1 MRLICEPSFVSG
13 RRKKRRR
20 GVLPNYVI
28 KSANYFFFF
37 GLRLF
42 RLCHHSASLR
52 AFASV
57 SVSRRTNF
65 RLELKNARARADNLK
80 AIILKITS
88 LEWKLNRREQ
98 SEPGSGLEFPQGS
111 GRTPRKIPKEE
122 RGSAF
127 LQHHHGLSTV
137 RELQHV

>member
-1 MRLICEPSFVSG
+1 M
-13 RRKKRRR
+13 
-20 GVLPNYVI
+20 LPNYVI
-28 KSANYFFFF
+28 KSANYFFF

-42 RLCHHSASLR
+42 RLCHHSATLR

-80 AIILKITS
+80 AITLKITS
-88 LEWKLNRREQ
+88 LEWKLNRKEQ
-98 SEPGSGLEFPQGS
+98 SEPGSGLGFPQGS
-111 GRTPRKIPKEE
+111 GRSPRKIPKEE

-137 RELQHV
+137 RELQHVLARVRESERA